1 VLFISQILNAQN
13 PYQVKSETEPPIK
26 STTSEKTKKEMEFLF
41 RSFPYVS
48 LADWTPGMKFIG
60 LPSTENEPVDLKI
73 QGANYHLY
81 YKNI

>member
-1 VLFISQILNAQN
+1 
-13 PYQVKSETEPPIK
+13 
-26 STTSEKTKKEMEFLF
+26 MEFLF